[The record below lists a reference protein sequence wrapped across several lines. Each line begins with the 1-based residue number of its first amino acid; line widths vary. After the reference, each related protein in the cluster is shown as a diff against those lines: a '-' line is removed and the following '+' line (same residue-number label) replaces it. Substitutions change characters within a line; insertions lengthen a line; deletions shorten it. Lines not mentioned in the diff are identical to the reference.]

1 MCRRGGFYYANKP
14 MIEKIGIF
22 SGLSP
27 LDAESIAPF
36 FRQERRRR
44 KDVIFSE
51 GDQSRWLYAVFEGKV
66 KITKLSQEGKE
77 IIIEVIGPGEVFG
90 GVAAIRGLPYPANAL
105 AMEDCVLLKI
115 SREDLLGILGRFP
128 ALSMSIFEELG
139 IRLERSHETMK
150 QIALDNVMSRVAS
163 LLLTLA
169 GRSGRET
176 PDGTMIGLKLT
187 RQEIAEM
194 VGTTVETSIRTMSHL
209 KKSGVIAEKDGGI
222 LIKNVGRLKELSE
235 AGS

>member
-1 MCRRGGFYYANKP
+1 ML
-14 MIEKIGIF
+14 EKIRIF

-27 LDAESIAPF
+27 RDAESIAPF
-36 FRQERRRR
+36 FRRERRRK

-51 GDQSRWLYAVFEGKV
+51 GDPSRWFYAVLEGKV

-77 IIIEVIGPGEVFG
+77 LIIEVIGQGEVFG
-90 GVAAIRGLPYPANAL
+90 AVAAIRGLPYPANAL
-105 AMEDCVLLKI
+105 AMEDCLLLKI
-115 SREDLLGILGRFP
+115 SREDLVGILGRFP

-169 GRSGRET
+169 GRSGKET
-176 PDGTMIGLKLT
+176 PEGTMIGFRLT

-194 VGTTVETSIRTMSHL
+194 VGTTVETSIRTMSRL
-209 KKSGVIAEKDGGI
+209 KKTGIISERDGGI
-222 LIKNVGRLKELSE
+222 LIRDMERIKELSE
-235 AGS
+235 TG